1 VNELIKGP
9 RRAVENLSKDWIHE
23 LMARLFTPLAEVLQ
37 RMDVSPNAITVLG
50 LAFSLAGSVF
60 VAIGRWPVAVVLI
73 VVAGLMDGMDG
84 LLARHAQKASR
95 FGAFLD
101 SVLDRW
107 SDSALFIGL
116 LIWYSGTG
124 QRVQEVLVGVALA
137 SSLLVSYTRAR
148 AEGIGAQCTQG
159 LLTRFWRI
167 AALIAGLILNQMG
180 VVLWIVAI
188 LSVLT
193 AVQRIYV
200 TYKYVR
206 AQTMDVASQS

>member
-1 VNELIKGP
+1 
-9 RRAVENLSKDWIHE
+9 
-23 LMARLFTPLAEVLQ
+23 
-37 RMDVSPNAITVLG
+37 
-50 LAFSLAGSVF
+50 
-60 VAIGRWPVAVVLI
+60 
-73 VVAGLMDGMDG
+73 
-84 LLARHAQKASR
+84 
-95 FGAFLD
+95 
-101 SVLDRW
+101 
-107 SDSALFIGL
+107 LFIGL

-124 QRVQEVLVGVALA
+124 QRVQEVLAGVALA

-180 VVLWIVAI
+180 VVLWAVAV
-188 LSVLT
+188 LSALT

-206 AQTMDVASQS
+206 AHATDVANQTKVD